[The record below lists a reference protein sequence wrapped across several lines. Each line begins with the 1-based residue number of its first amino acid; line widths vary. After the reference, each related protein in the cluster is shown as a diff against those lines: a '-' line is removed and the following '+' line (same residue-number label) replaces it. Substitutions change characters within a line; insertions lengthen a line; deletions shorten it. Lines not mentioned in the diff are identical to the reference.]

1 MYRFFINR
9 PIVAMVIAILQVVVG
24 LVTMLSLP
32 VAQYPNIV
40 PPEIRIQTTFVGADA
55 QTVAQSVATPIEEQ
69 MAGVDDMN
77 YMYSVSANNGVMRM
91 GVNFDV
97 KTDPNVD
104 QVLSQLRENQA
115 QPQLPAAVN
124 IFGISL
130 IKSPTTPLMLVAL
143 TSPKGTHDSTFL
155 ANYAYINLVDQVTQL
170 KGISTVT
177 VFGAGQYAMRFWV
190 QPDQLA
196 KLNITVSDLVT
207 AINAQNTVNP
217 AGQVGGPPTP
227 QGQEFTYTITAQSR
241 LVTEQ
246 EFGNI
251 VVRENS
257 DGSVVRLKD
266 VARIEL
272 GAQTYSLVGKLNGK
286 PSAVMAIY
294 QLPGSN
300 AIDAANNV
308 RRLMDTLK
316 ARFPADLEYGVSLD
330 TTRAVSEGMREIK
343 WTLGIA
349 LTLVI
354 IVVFIFLQG
363 WRASLIPLL
372 AVPVSLIGTFAFFP
386 LFGFSL
392 NTLSLL
398 GLVLAIGLVV
408 DDAIVVVEA
417 TERHIEEGLSPKD
430 AALKAMEEV
439 AGPVVALAL
448 ILAAVFVPTVFIA
461 GITGRLYQQFAM
473 TIAISVALSAF
484 NALSLSPAMAALL
497 LRPKKEGKA
506 RGPLGPFYDWFNRY
520 FEKTRHLYL
529 GVSLWFIRKAAWVL
543 VALLLVGVAALLLA
557 QRLPTAFVPEEDQ
570 GYAFAQAQLPFAASL
585 ERTDAVA
592 KEIENIVKNIPGV
605 EYYTTVEGFSLLS
618 QVQATYNVFFFVTL
632 KPWSERTKAP
642 ERFDAIKKRLNAE
655 LGRLPE
661 AQAFAFSPPSIPG
674 IGTAGGFT
682 FMLEDRSGSQDIAY
696 LTENLNKFLAE
707 ARNTNKWP
715 QLTGLITTHLP
726 NVPQIFVKVD
736 RDKVLKQGVSLS
748 DVYLTLQSFMGGN
761 FVNYFNRFGR
771 QWQVYVEAEAKYRS
785 SADNLGLFYVRN
797 NRGQSLPLTAFAQ
810 AERRTGPEF
819 VLHYNEYPCAQINGS
834 AAAGYSSDQATR
846 AMEEIFKET
855 MPKQMGFD
863 YFGISFQ
870 EKKAAEGVKPAVIFG
885 LSLFCVFLILAAQ
898 YESWSLPFS
907 VLLGTPT
914 AILGAF
920 LALNARALQN
930 NVFAQIGLIMLIGL
944 AAKNAILIVA
954 FAKTEYEKGK
964 SIIDAAQTGASIRL
978 RPILMTSFA
987 FILGCV
993 PLWIASGS
1001 GAIARQ
1007 TLGTVVIG
1015 GMLGATCVD
1024 TLIVPVTFYIVEKLG
1039 MRWKKNPPV
1048 PQPEGGKT

>member
-1 MYRFFINR
+1 
-9 PIVAMVIAILQVVVG
+9 
-24 LVTMLSLP
+24 
-32 VAQYPNIV
+32 
-40 PPEIRIQTTFVGADA
+40 
-55 QTVAQSVATPIEEQ
+55 
-69 MAGVDDMN
+69 
-77 YMYSVSANNGVMRM
+77 
-91 GVNFDV
+91 
-97 KTDPNVD
+97 
-104 QVLSQLRENQA
+104 
-115 QPQLPAAVN
+115 
-124 IFGISL
+124 L

-143 TSPKGTHDSTFL
+143 TSPNGTHDSTFL

-170 KGISTVT
+170 RGISTVT

-190 QPDQLA
+190 KPDQLA
-196 KLNITVSDLVT
+196 KLNLTVSDLVS

-246 EFGNI
+246 EFGQI
-251 VVRENS
+251 VVRENP

-266 VARIEL
+266 VARVEL

-308 RRLMDTLK
+308 KRLMEQLK
-316 ARFPADLEYGVSLD
+316 ARFPGDLEYAVSLD
-330 TTRAVSEGMREIK
+330 TTLAVSEGMREIK

-349 LTLVI
+349 LALVI

-372 AVPVSLIGTFAFFP
+372 AVPVSLIGTFMFFP

-417 TERHIEEGLSPKD
+417 TERHIEEGLKPKE
-430 AALKAMEEV
+430 AAIKAMDEV

-448 ILAAVFVPTVFIA
+448 ILTAVFVPTVFIA
-461 GITGRLYQQFAM
+461 GITGRLYQQFAV

-506 RGPLGPFYDWFNRY
+506 RGPLWRFYDWFNRN

-529 GVSLWFIRKAAWVL
+529 GVSLWFIRKAVWVL
-543 VALLLVGVAALLLA
+543 VALLVVGVAAVLLA
-557 QRLPTAFVPEEDQ
+557 KRLPTAFVPEEDQ
-570 GYAFAQAQLPFAASL
+570 GYAYAIAQLPFAASL

-592 KEIENIVKNIPGV
+592 QKIENIVTNIPGV
-605 EYYTTVEGFSLLS
+605 RYCTTVEGFSLLS

-632 KPWSERTKAP
+632 KPWSERTKASQH
-642 ERFDAIKKRLNAE
+642 FDAIKKKLNDE
-655 LGRLPE
+655 MGKLSD

-682 FMLEDRSGSQDIAY
+682 MMLEDRSGSQDISY
-696 LTENLNKFLAE
+696 LTDNLDKFMAAAKKRRELS
-707 ARNTNKWP
+707 
-715 QLTGLITTHLP
+715 GLITTHLP
-726 NVPQIFVKVD
+726 EVPQIYVKVD

-748 DVYLTLQSFMGGN
+748 DVYRTLQTFMGGN

-771 QWQVYVEAEAKYRS
+771 QWQVYIEAESQYRS
-785 SADNLGLFYVRN
+785 SVDDLGLFYVRN
-797 NRGQSLPLTAFAQ
+797 NRGQSVPLTAFAK

-819 VLHYNEYPCAQINGS
+819 VLHYNEYPCAQING
-834 AAAGYSSDQATR
+834 AAAPGYSSDQANQ
-846 AMEEIFKET
+846 AMEDVFAQT
-855 MPKQMGFD
+855 MPKQMGLD
-863 YFGISFQ
+863 YFGMSFQ
-870 EKKAAEGVKPAVIFG
+870 EKQAAQGVRPAMIFG

-920 LALNARALQN
+920 LALNARSLQN

-1001 GAIARQ
+1001 GAVARQ

-1024 TLIVPVTFYIVEKLG
+1024 TLIVPVTFYIVEKMG
-1039 MRWKKNPPV
+1039 VRFQKKHDHGGDKDDDKSGPEKPPK
-1048 PQPEGGKT
+1048 PAEPDK

>member
-40 PPEIRIQTTFVGADA
+40 PPEIRIQTTYVGADA
-55 QTVAQSVATPIEEQ
+55 QTLAQSVATPIEEQ
-69 MAGVDDMN
+69 MAGVDNMN
-77 YMYSVSANNGVMRM
+77 YMYSISANNGVMRM

-97 KTDPNVD
+97 KTDPNID
-104 QVLSQLRENQA
+104 QVLAQLRENQA

-124 IFGISL
+124 AFGITL

-143 TSPKGTHDSTFL
+143 TSPNGTHDSTFL

-170 KGISTVT
+170 RGISTVT

-190 QPDQLA
+190 KPDQLA
-196 KLNITVSDLVT
+196 KLNLTVSDLVS

-246 EFGNI
+246 EFGQI
-251 VVRENS
+251 VVRENP

-266 VARIEL
+266 VARVEL

-308 RRLMDTLK
+308 KRLMEQLK
-316 ARFPADLEYGVSLD
+316 ARFPGDLEYAVSLD
-330 TTRAVSEGMREIK
+330 TTLAVSEGMREIK

-349 LTLVI
+349 LALVI

-372 AVPVSLIGTFAFFP
+372 AVPVSLIGTFMFFP

-417 TERHIEEGLSPKD
+417 TERHIEEGLKPKE
-430 AALKAMEEV
+430 AAIKAMDEV

-448 ILAAVFVPTVFIA
+448 ILTAVFVPTVFIA
-461 GITGRLYQQFAM
+461 GITGRLYQQFAV

-506 RGPLGPFYDWFNRY
+506 RGPLWRFYDWFNRN

-529 GVSLWFIRKAAWVL
+529 GVSLWFIRKAVWVL
-543 VALLLVGVAALLLA
+543 VALLVVGVAAVLLA
-557 QRLPTAFVPEEDQ
+557 KRLPTAFVPEEDQ
-570 GYAFAQAQLPFAASL
+570 GYAYAIAQLPFAASL

-592 KEIENIVKNIPGV
+592 QKIENIVTNIPGV
-605 EYYTTVEGFSLLS
+605 RYCTTVEGFSLLS

-632 KPWSERTKAP
+632 KPWSERGKAS
-642 ERFDAIKKRLNAE
+642 EHFDAIKKRLNDE
-655 LGRLPE
+655 MGKLSD

-682 FMLEDRSGSQDIAY
+682 FMLEDRSGSQDLSY
-696 LTENLNKFLAE
+696 LTQNLDTFMAAAKKRPE
-707 ARNTNKWP
+707 
-715 QLTGLITTHLP
+715 LTGLITTHLP
-726 NVPQIFVKVD
+726 NVPQIYVKVD
-736 RDKVLKQGVSLS
+736 RDKVLKQGVSLN
-748 DVYLTLQSFMGGN
+748 DVYLTLQTFMGGN

-771 QWQVYVEAEAKYRS
+771 QWQVYVEAESKYRS
-785 SADNLGLFYVRN
+785 SVDALGLFYVRN
-797 NRGQSLPLTAFAQ
+797 NRGQSVPLTAFAK

-819 VLHYNEYPCAQINGS
+819 VLHFNEYPCAQINGS
-834 AAAGYSSDQATR
+834 AAAGYSSDQANQ
-846 AMEEIFKET
+846 ALEEVFAQT
-855 MPKQMGFD
+855 MPKQMGLD
-863 YFGISFQ
+863 YFGMSFQ
-870 EKKAAEGVKPAVIFG
+870 EKQAAAGVKPAMIFG

-920 LALNARALQN
+920 LALNARSLQN

-1001 GAIARQ
+1001 GAVARQ

-1024 TLIVPVTFYIVEKLG
+1024 TLIVPVTFYIVEKLSH
-1039 MRWKKNPPV
+1039 RVSKKSDH
-1048 PQPEGGKT
+1048 